1 MDRKINLQKILMYM
15 FLILMALIFAAPM
28 AFTLLSSFKTKR
40 EIFSAPFSLP
50 EIWQWENYLE
60 AWEGAN
66 MSRYF
71 LNSLIQAG
79 LSVIILAIISTMA
92 AYVLSRFAFKIN
104 EWIVVFFLLGMMIPM
119 HTVIVPISYM
129 IGALKL
135 SDNILALILVYVA
148 FNLPFTIVI
157 LTNYMKGVNK
167 SLEEASLMDG
177 ATYVQIYCHVM
188 LPLTKPAIATVSIF
202 NFLNGWNNVLFPL
215 LFIKNRNL
223 KPIALGILNFNG
235 ERGTEYGLLMAAII
249 ITVTVPMIFYL
260 LFQEKVES
268 GLAAGAVKE

>member
-1 MDRKINLQKILMYM
+1 MDKRISLQKILMYL
-15 FLILMALIFAAPM
+15 FLLLMALIFAAPM

-50 EIWQWENYLE
+50 EIWQWKNYLE

-92 AYVLSRFAFKIN
+92 AYVLSRFAFRIN
-104 EWIVVFFLLGMMIPM
+104 GFIVVFFLLGMMIPM

-129 IGALKL
+129 IGVLKL
-135 SDNILALILVYVA
+135 SDNILALVLVYVA

-177 ATYVQIYCHVM
+177 ATYFQIYRHVM

>member
-1 MDRKINLQKILMYM
+1 MDKRISLQKILMYL
-15 FLILMALIFAAPM
+15 FLILMALIFAAPL

-50 EIWQWENYLE
+50 EIWQWKNYLE

-92 AYVLSRFAFKIN
+92 AYVLARFAFKIN
-104 EWIVVFFLLGMMIPM
+104 GFIVVFFLLGMMIPM

-129 IGALKL
+129 IGVLKL
-135 SDNILALILVYVA
+135 SDNILALVLVYVA

-177 ATYVQIYCHVM
+177 ATYFQIYCHVM

>member
-1 MDRKINLQKILMYM
+1 LDKKISLQKFLMYF
-15 FLILMALIFAAPM
+15 FLIIMALIFAAPM

-50 EIWQWENYLE
+50 EIWQWQNYLE

-71 LNSLIQAG
+71 VNSLIQAG
-79 LSVIILAIISTMA
+79 LSVIILAVISTMA
-92 AYVLSRFAFKIN
+92 AYVLSRFSFKIN
-104 EWIVVFFLLGMMIPM
+104 GFIVVFFLLGMMIPM

-129 IGALKL
+129 IGVLKL
-135 SDNILALILVYVA
+135 SDNILALVLVYVA

-177 ATYVQIYCHVM
+177 ATYFQIYRHVM

>member
-1 MDRKINLQKILMYM
+1 MDKRISLQKILMYL

-50 EIWQWENYLE
+50 EIWQWKNYLE

-92 AYVLSRFAFKIN
+92 AYVLSRFAFRIN
-104 EWIVVFFLLGMMIPM
+104 GFIVVFFLLGMMIPM

-129 IGALKL
+129 IGVLKL
-135 SDNILALILVYVA
+135 SDNILALVLVYVA

-177 ATYVQIYCHVM
+177 ATYFQIYRHVM

>member
-1 MDRKINLQKILMYM
+1 MYL
-15 FLILMALIFAAPM
+15 FLLLMALIFAAPM

-50 EIWQWENYLE
+50 EIWQWKNYLE

-92 AYVLSRFAFKIN
+92 AYVLSRFAFRIN
-104 EWIVVFFLLGMMIPM
+104 GFIVVFFLLGMMIPM

-129 IGALKL
+129 IGVLKL
-135 SDNILALILVYVA
+135 SDNILALVLVYVA

-177 ATYVQIYCHVM
+177 ATYFQIYRHVM